1 MRFILGQQID
11 HTIGGLNIHRPDI
24 GRRNRAQ
31 PATFNHRRPT
41 HADITVFGCN
51 GDIGATEQNRIT
63 GKAIAIIHRN
73 ARRDAAGLR
82 PGGESHDVQAAARDF
97 GGIGITGPA
106 ATAFRIEDGRHLP
119 FMRHFQHAVGLFMI
133 EQALRTG
140 QHRIVIGQNGS
151 ARRVFV
157 KHIAIDR
164 AETSDQPI
172 SRCVINKVVQLA
184 PLALRRYHQLAIFDK
199 AAFIA

>member
-31 PATFNHRRPT
+31 PAAFNHRRT
-41 HADITVFGCN
+41 AHADIAIFRGNSDV
-51 GDIGATEQNRIT
+51 GATEQNRIT

-82 PGGESHDVQAAARDF
+82 PGGESHDIQAAARYF
-97 GGIGITGPA
+97 RGIGITGPA
-106 ATAFRIEDGRHLP
+106 ATAFRIEDRRHLP
-119 FMRHFQHAVGLFMI
+119 FMRHFQHAVGLFMV
-133 EQALRTG
+133 EQALRAG

-151 ARRVFV
+151 ARLVFV

-164 AETSDQPI
+164 AETGDQPI
-172 SRCVINKVVQLA
+172 GRCVVNQVVQLA
-184 PLALRRYHQLAIFDK
+184 ALALRRHH
-199 AAFIA
+199 